1 MTQNQKNQ
9 FRRGQALLLLLM
21 MMAVIVTI
29 TGTAAYRATT
39 QTKAAKESEE
49 SKKAY
54 QGAVGYLE
62 QALQGITVTPI
73 FGLNGTIIPVK
84 SVAQNENGSLTSGF
98 TKKIAKDGVYTV
110 YLYNYDVD
118 TNTFTAPA
126 PGTLSPLYYVNSGGE
141 CPVFELI
148 FVSTANVVTRQITG
162 QSSSSAPCNGYKI
175 TGIPTYSPVSVGVY
189 MIDGQSFTHQIS
201 ITNIPALSKLLFIRP
216 YFTSATIGFV
226 STPAPQGRRV
236 YSTARTREGAQ
247 KTLSV
252 YQPNPQ
258 IPPELFLTSF

>member
-1 MTQNQKNQ
+1 MIQNQNNQ

-49 SKKAY
+49 GKKAY

-62 QALQGITVTPI
+62 QALQGITVTPLP
-73 FGLNGTIIPVK
+73 GLNGTIIPVR
-84 SVAQNENGSLTSGF
+84 SVAQNPNGSSSPGF
-98 TKKIAKDGVYTV
+98 TTRIAKDGVYTV
-110 YLYNYDVD
+110 YLYDYDSD
-118 TNTFTAPA
+118 TNSFTEPA
-126 PGTLSPLYYVNSGGE
+126 PGGSLSPLYYTIGSGE

-148 FVSTANVVTRQITG
+148 FVSDTNVVTRQNTDQGDKIACPT
-162 QSSSSAPCNGYKI
+162 YKI
-175 TGIPTYSPVSVGVY
+175 AGNLPTYAPTAAALAL
-189 MIDGQSFTHQIS
+189 DGLNFTHK
-201 ITNIPALSKLLFIRP
+201 ITLTAIPAKSKLLFIRP
-216 YFTSATIGFV
+216 YFTNATIGIT
-226 STPAPQGRRV
+226 STPAPQGRRI
-236 YSTARTREGAQ
+236 YSTARTQEGAQ

>member
-1 MTQNQKNQ
+1 MIHNQKKQ
-9 FRRGQALLLLLM
+9 FRQGQALLLLLM

-49 SKKAY
+49 GKKAY

-62 QALQGITVTPI
+62 QALQGITVTPLP
-73 FGLNGTIIPVK
+73 GLNGTITPVN
-84 SVAQNENGSLTSGF
+84 SVAQNPNGSISSGF
-98 TKKIAKDGVYTV
+98 TTKIAKDGVFTV
-110 YLYNYDVD
+110 YLHTYDIN
-118 TNTFTAPA
+118 TNTFT
-126 PGTLSPLYYVNSGGE
+126 PGTGSLSPMYFVNSGGE

-148 FVSTANVVTRQITG
+148 FVSTTNVVTRQITG
-162 QSSSSAPCNGYKI
+162 QASAGAPCNGYKI
-175 TGIPTYSPVSVGVY
+175 TGIPTYSPVPIGVY
-189 MIDGQSFTHQIS
+189 TIDQQVFTYQVS
-201 ITNIPALSKLLFIRP
+201 ITAIPPQSKLMFIRP
-216 YFTSATIGFV
+216 YFTSATIGFT

-236 YSTARTREGAQ
+236 YSTARTQEGAQ

>member
-1 MTQNQKNQ
+1 MIHNKKNQ
-9 FRRGQALLLLLM
+9 FRRGQALRLLLM

-62 QALQGITVTPI
+62 QALQGITVTPLP
-73 FGLNGTIIPVK
+73 GLNGTITPVN
-84 SVAQNENGSLTSGF
+84 SVAQNPNGSISSGF
-98 TKKIAKDGVYTV
+98 TTKIAKDGVFTV
-110 YLYNYDVD
+110 YLHTYDIN
-118 TNTFTAPA
+118 TNTFT
-126 PGTLSPLYYVNSGGE
+126 PGTGSLSPMYFVNSGGE

-148 FVSTANVVTRQITG
+148 FVSTTNVVTRQITG
-162 QSSSSAPCNGYKI
+162 QASAYAPCSGYKI
-175 TGIPTYSPVSVGVY
+175 TGIPTYTPISSLQR
-189 MIDGQSFTHQIS
+189 IDTQDFTYQIPIS
-201 ITNIPALSKLLFIRP
+201 AIPANSKLMFVRP
-216 YFTSATIGFV
+216 YFTSATIGFT
-226 STPAPQGRRV
+226 STPAPQGRRI
-236 YSTARTREGAQ
+236 YSTARTQEGAQ